1 MRDALK
7 ASTGLT
13 VSLLSLPPD
22 AYVSHIFVC
31 HIKMLFSYW
40 CCKTLLCTDE
50 KDCGNISLCCLCMRV
65 CIFVE
70 SVFVAS
76 LTFFKIRQQIVWE
89 STIVPP
95 CCYVTYNMCD
105 QWVKPKCIFI
115 QSKALAPR
123 FRLTQMAP
131 LSSTM
136 GTAACFIAK
145 LGSAIVYT
153 TLMVHHYSSWYK

>member
-13 VSLLSLPPD
+13 VYLLSLPPD

-31 HIKMLFSYW
+31 VTSQ
-40 CCKTLLCTDE
+40 CCFHTDVVKPYYVLMKK
-50 KDCGNISLCCLCMRV
+50 KDCGNISLYCLCMRV

-70 SVFVAS
+70 SVFAAS

-105 QWVKPKCIFI
+105 Q
-115 QSKALAPR
+115 
-123 FRLTQMAP
+123 
-131 LSSTM
+131 
-136 GTAACFIAK
+136 
-145 LGSAIVYT
+145 
-153 TLMVHHYSSWYK
+153 